1 MQFDKKSSRTF
12 VVSLQTEQKK
22 MNIKENIAALLFK
35 IPADVKLVVV
45 SKMQSIE
52 NIKEVY
58 AYGQRRFGE
67 NRVQDLIAKHSLLPL
82 DIEWHFIGHLQTN
95 KVKYIAPFIHVI
107 QSIDSLKLLI
117 EVNKEA
123 FQNNRIINCFLQ
135 IHIAKEETKYGLDIT
150 EATKLL
156 SSDEFKGME
165 NVNIIGV
172 MGMATNTNDISLI
185 HNEFKILRAYFD
197 LLSKDHFPGNLGFK
211 EISMGMSGDYQIAIE
226 EGSTM
231 IRIGSAIFT

>member
-1 MQFDKKSSRTF
+1 
-12 VVSLQTEQKK
+12 
-22 MNIKENIAALLFK
+22 
-35 IPADVKLVVV
+35 
-45 SKMQSIE
+45 
-52 NIKEVY
+52 
-58 AYGQRRFGE
+58 
-67 NRVQDLIAKHSLLPL
+67 
-82 DIEWHFIGHLQTN
+82 
-95 KVKYIAPFIHVI
+95 VI

-135 IHIAKEETKYGLDIT
+135 LYIAKEETKYGLDRT

-156 SSDEFKGME
+156 LSEEFQGMK

-172 MGMATNTNDISLI
+172 MGMATNTTDISLI
-185 HNEFKILRAYFD
+185 HNEFEILRGYFD
-197 LLSKDHFPGNLGFK
+197 LLSRDYFPGNPGFK

-231 IRIGSAIFT
+231 VRIGSAIFT